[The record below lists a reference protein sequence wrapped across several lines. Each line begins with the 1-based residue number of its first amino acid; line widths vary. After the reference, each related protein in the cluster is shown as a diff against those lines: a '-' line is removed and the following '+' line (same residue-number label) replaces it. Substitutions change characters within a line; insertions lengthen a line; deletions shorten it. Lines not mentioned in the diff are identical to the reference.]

1 MTTSSSSS
9 RRTVMLP
16 QPPPL
21 LATLLLLLLLLL
33 LSASSVDAFPPPP
46 SRVGR
51 PGAAAATSSG
61 SRSPAPVHL
70 LPSSTR
76 TRIVGGPSAPS
87 ASSAASLA
95 AASSFIHLRNPAT
108 GRLTTYSLHASYS
121 SSDELPPKSGSQKQ
135 TDNLIIDTAYTMRRL
150 SWFSWWAQV
159 ILTTISSVILLFA
172 RSIGAAAAAE
182 SNGGSAMIKG
192 TAPPAGFLLGG
203 IGIVLSVASIFWTWG
218 KARLSN
224 RLLGGRTS
232 RIQGANLLR
241 RAITVGS
248 ALNLAG
254 MLATLLGTFVII
266 GGLATKVLTAGLGG
280 GGAVVMGGG
289 PNAVALQTVQPLDI
303 LIIQANANTLLSHFV
318 SLFLTLFLTRFVM
331 RMDPPSTED

>member
-1 MTTSSSSS
+1 
-9 RRTVMLP
+9 MLP

-21 LATLLLLLLLLL
+21 LATLLLLPLLLL
-33 LSASSVDAFPPPP
+33 LSASSIDAFPPP
-46 SRVGR
+46 SSWVCR
-51 PGAAAATSSG
+51 PGAAAAT
-61 SRSPAPVHL
+61 RLPLL
-70 LPSSTR
+70 LPPSS
-76 TRIVGGPSAPS
+76 TRIVGGPSAPAS
-87 ASSAASLA
+87 ASSAPSTSAAPLA

-108 GRLTTYSLHASYS
+108 GRLTTYYSLYASSSSPY
-121 SSDELPPKSGSQKQ
+121 SSDEPRGSRQKQ
-135 TDNLIIDTAYTMRRL
+135 TDSLIIDTAYTMRRL